1 MRMGVALLVSI
12 AVLAASPA
20 RADYLEDRARPLVEA
35 AHAERRAVDLGRH
48 MARGRWDELL
58 DESLYLLAPKG
69 TWGPDH
75 PAWPAARAALAR
87 ELRAGSVA
95 KLRGETGD
103 LIRRAL
109 YERYSSLEPDEA
121 AKAVAFYESPGGQV
135 FRAFRELVLAENAY
149 GLPYVI
155 ETESH
160 DAMRKRLEDARQKL
174 LNLPDEQTSAVYDF
188 NHTTTGELLMGIEN
202 NIIAD
207 VVGNIM
213 RSDVTALMYHE
224 GGQAILQKVRAAVP
238 QLPPRSDK
246 EYLGT
251 VTMRADRGLDLAI
264 EYHEGFRLAGTY
276 ALTYAKNSPEWSDV
290 MAAVPSLKPGEKR
303 FLYRDPGGR
312 LGDVP

>member
-1 MRMGVALLVSI
+1 MPSALAALL
-12 AVLAASPA
+12 LASTPA
-20 RADYLEDRARPLVEA
+20 RADYLADRARPLVEA
-35 AHAERRAVDLGRH
+35 AHAERRAIDLGRH
-48 MARGRWDELL
+48 MARARWEELL

-69 TWGPDH
+69 TWGPTH

-95 KLRGETGD
+95 KLRGETGTA
-103 LIRRAL
+103 IRSVL
-109 YERYSSLEPDEA
+109 YEKYSSLEPEEA
-121 AKAVAFYESPGGQV
+121 AEAVAFYESPGGRV

-160 DAMRKRLEDARQKL
+160 EALKKRLEDAKQQL

-188 NHTTTGELLMGIEN
+188 NHTKTGDFLMAMEN
-202 NIIAD
+202 NMIAD
-207 VVGNIM
+207 IVGNIM
-213 RSDVTALMYHE
+213 RSDVTALMYDE
-224 GGQAILQKVRAAVP
+224 GGAEILNKVRAAVP

-251 VTMRADRGLDLAI
+251 VTMRSDRGIDLEI

-276 ALTYAKNSPEWSDV
+276 DLTYAKGSREWQDLT
-290 MAAVPSLKPGEKR
+290 AALPSLKPGETR
-303 FLYRDPGGR
+303 FLYRDPAGR